1 MSDNGTGLATPRGQL
16 RSGRRPLGARRTDRG
31 NGIEDAPPIGNGNG
45 TAPSAGRPTVP
56 AATLDPTLTHTL
68 KRHMSGLNQSS
79 PDGRNLYRLL
89 KSGLSRFG
97 GNGNGNGGPNAV
109 SSEAC
114 IAHLHSQLFSFVAD
128 DKKDPVTRI
137 RARLLQHHLSAW
149 LPEKTV
155 TAVTP
160 SLEHQPELMPRGEHG
175 APAERP
181 AQNGAVERIA
191 PGVAGTAPEPRISSL
206 LRTEQDAWQTIYGTI
221 RDFHELKKSWAESV
235 DELVDERERLT
246 RKLNDTEAAL
256 KAAHDEGSLIRT
268 ELEKLRK
275 REKTPARAR
284 PAGRAAKR
292 ASLVLARPEAF
303 VKSLECE
310 VARARRNHGRL
321 SVALIRACLPPDSVL
336 SAEDVARCYTNE
348 VFTGFRAYDLV
359 AQYGASIFAVLFPDT
374 DRAGARRAL
383 EKAQKRATE
392 TRLVEGGRT
401 IRIPGF
407 RAALATWSDS
417 EDAQAVMERLQS
429 ALSESAPDAPAGVLD
444 VDAAVTTP
452 G

>member
-1 MSDNGTGLATPRGQL
+1 MSDNGTGLAEPRGQL
-16 RSGRRPLGARRTDRG
+16 RSGKRPLGARRTDRG
-31 NGIEDAPPIGNGNG
+31 NGIEHAPSNGNG
-45 TAPSAGRPTVP
+45 TASSAGRS

-97 GNGNGNGGPNAV
+97 GNGGGSDAGPNAV

-149 LPEKTV
+149 LPERTV
-155 TAVTP
+155 TPVTP
-160 SLEHQPELMPRGEHG
+160 SLEHQPELMPRVESGVPADARAAHNGE
-175 APAERP
+175 
-181 AQNGAVERIA
+181 VERIA
-191 PGVAGTAPEPRISSL
+191 PGAARTAPEPRISSL

-246 RKLNDTEAAL
+246 RRLNDTEAAL
-256 KAAHDEGSLIRT
+256 KAAHDEGSVIRT

-275 REKTPARAR
+275 REKPGTRAR
-284 PAGRAAKR
+284 PAGRAGKR
-292 ASLVLARPEAF
+292 ASLALVRPDAF

-310 VARARRNHGRL
+310 VARARRNHGQL
-321 SVALIRACLPPDSVL
+321 SVALIHASLPPESTLTTD
-336 SAEDVARCYTNE
+336 DIARCYANE
-348 VFTGFRAYDLV
+348 VFTSFRAYDLV
-359 AQYGASIFAVLFPDT
+359 AQYDASVFAVLFPDT
-374 DRAGARRAL
+374 DRAGTRRAL

-392 TRLVEGGRT
+392 TRLVEAGRT

-407 RAALATWSDS
+407 RAVLAVWSDG
-417 EDAQAVMERLQS
+417 EDAQALLERLQS
-429 ALSESAPDAPAGVLD
+429 ALSENAPSAALGVLD
-444 VDAAVTTP
+444 VDAPVTTP

>member
-1 MSDNGTGLATPRGQL
+1 
-16 RSGRRPLGARRTDRG
+16 
-31 NGIEDAPPIGNGNG
+31 
-45 TAPSAGRPTVP
+45 
-56 AATLDPTLTHTL
+56 
-68 KRHMSGLNQSS
+68 MSGLNQSS

-97 GNGNGNGGPNAV
+97 GNGNGGANAV

-155 TAVTP
+155 TPVTP
-160 SLEHQPELMPRGEHG
+160 SLEHQPELMPRDVPV
-175 APAERP
+175 APAEARP
-181 AQNGAVERIA
+181 APNGAVERIA
-191 PGVAGTAPEPRISSL
+191 VENIAAGIARTASEPRISSL

-275 REKTPARAR
+275 REKAPARAR
-284 PAGRAAKR
+284 PAARAAKR
-292 ASLVLARPEAF
+292 PSPVLVRPEAF

-321 SVALIRACLPPDSVL
+321 SVALIRACPPAESVL
-336 SAEDVARCYTNE
+336 SAEDIARCYTHE

-359 AQYGASIFAVLFPDT
+359 AQYGASLFAVLFPDT

-407 RAALATWSDS
+407 RAGLAAWSDG
-417 EDAQAVMERLQS
+417 EDAQAIMERLQS
-429 ALSESAPDAPAGVLD
+429 ALSNSAPDAPAGVLD